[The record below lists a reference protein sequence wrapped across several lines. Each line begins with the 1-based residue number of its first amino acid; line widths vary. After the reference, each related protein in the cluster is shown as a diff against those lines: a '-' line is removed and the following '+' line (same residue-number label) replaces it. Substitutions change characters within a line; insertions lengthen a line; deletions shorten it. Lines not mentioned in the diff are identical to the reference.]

1 MGVKQTQRVFLETQP
16 STVAM
21 TAPEVPPSTHAHL
34 ITELL
39 TRDSVDSLHP
49 SNPELIGKTQPLSA
63 KWQDPDD
70 PDNPYALDPTFGFGR
85 LRVPLIS
92 EQHLWKHGHLHESG
106 TVLKGNNPAN
116 LDHLAELWNKVS
128 PIAEE
133 LGVEIGAIY
142 DRSGLWRGYNYLSKP
157 NFMTEEGSGNEAVND
172 YFKKTI
178 LLNSEGDSKDLLPLL
193 RGLAHTTHP
202 IHDEAF
208 EERYQQ
214 IVDTYCQHYPQEVD
228 LLRQDLGGC
237 SQ

>member
-1 MGVKQTQRVFLETQP
+1 MGVKQAQRVFLEAQP

-34 ITELL
+34 IAELI

-63 KWQDPDD
+63 KWQNPDD

-85 LRVPLIS
+85 LKVQLIS
-92 EQHLWKHGHLHESG
+92 EQHSWKHGHIHESG
-106 TVLKGNNPAN
+106 TILKGDNPAK
-116 LDHLAELWNKVS
+116 LDHLAELWSKVS
-128 PIAEE
+128 PVAEE
-133 LGVEIGAIY
+133 LGLEIGAVY
-142 DRSGLWRGYNYLSKP
+142 DRSGLWRGYNYLSQP
-157 NFMTEEGSGNEAVND
+157 DFATREGSGNEAVND

-178 LLNSEGDSKDLLPLL
+178 LLSSQGDERDLPLLL
-193 RGLAHTTHP
+193 RGLVHTTNP
-202 IHDEAF
+202 IHDQSF
-208 EERYQQ
+208 TERYQQ
-214 IVDTYCQHYPQEVD
+214 VIDAYCQHYPQEAD